1 MTQFLS
7 LMDQPK
13 TYQLI
18 KQALW
23 LVSVI
28 FISTG
33 IAHSQSGVSAN
44 APSVSFYVGMSESC
58 CGEDPHPVHGI
69 ETGDGGYLVVGK
81 TAASNDSWGGFAA
94 KIGPPKPLGT
104 GEYLEPNESAAL
116 RWSIELSTSGGK
128 ATYLNAASTQTAVFL
143 AGLRANAQ
151 GNIDMYLAKHALQD
165 GELIWEKSFPAPQ
178 GSGAI
183 EAIQLTND
191 GGLIGVGI
199 INAPQE
205 GLEGFKSFGNPY
217 GGQAHSFYLSAQ
229 QVSSNNAPESPLW
242 ARTYSDYETAKS
254 VREIPFGG
262 FIILAG
268 NEDGPASLLRVDQNG
283 EPMWSQSYP
292 NRFEVTDVALHMNH
306 AEHLG
311 YTFTGH
317 GGENGVIDGQL
328 TRVDLEGDVIFART
342 FGNPRGGIN
351 QFQGLDRGDPRLIYD
366 ECWGIQGLA
375 DGGVIVGCGTGIEG
389 CDLVEDQALRQQ
401 CETDPRRTW
410 RGYVV
415 RFDSEGAVVWQRM
428 DSFVEPN
435 TNDGVADS
443 ASEYVAL
450 LSNGGFLSIVDQG
463 FGIGLLALNPE
474 GTEPSDSVDHID
486 DEGEL
491 LDLSDNPTE
500 SENSDDQISEP
511 HQESD
516 AEELE
521 SNKDLEAESE
531 AHHNADGE
539 STGETMPQGESE
551 TVFAYNGGGCT
562 VQSQQSMPLIFC
574 FALASFTLL
583 QTQRR
588 KTRNR

>member
-1 MTQFLS
+1 MKQFLS
-7 LMDQPK
+7 PLGHPK
-13 TYQLI
+13 TYQLV
-18 KQALW
+18 KRALW

-33 IAHSQSGVSAN
+33 TAHSQSGVSAN
-44 APSVSFYVGMSESC
+44 APSISFYVGMNESC

-104 GEYLEPNESAAL
+104 GKFLEPNESAAL
-116 RWSIELSTSGGK
+116 RWTIELSTSDGK

-151 GNIDMYLAKHALQD
+151 GSIDMYLAKHAVQD
-165 GELIWEKSFPAPQ
+165 GELIWEKSFAAPQ

-183 EAIQLTND
+183 EAIQLTSD

-199 INAPQE
+199 VNAPQE

-229 QVSSNNAPESPLW
+229 QVSSNNAPETPLW

-254 VREIPFGG
+254 IREIPSGG

-268 NEDGPASLLRVDQNG
+268 SEDGPASLLRVDNDG
-283 EPMWSQSYP
+283 ELMWSQSYP
-292 NRFEVTDVALHMNH
+292 NRFEATDVALHMNNG
-306 AEHLG
+306 EHLG

-328 TRVDLEGDVIFART
+328 TRVDLEGNMIFART
-342 FGNPRGGIN
+342 FGNPRGGVG
-351 QFQGLDRGDPRLIYD
+351 QFRGLDSGDPQLIYD

-375 DGGVIVGCGTGIEG
+375 DGGVVVGCGTGIEG
-389 CDLVEDQALRQQ
+389 CELVEDQTLRRR

-415 RFDSEGAVVWQRM
+415 RFDSEGAVGWQRM
-428 DSFVEPN
+428 DSFEEPN

-443 ASEYVAL
+443 ASEYVSL
-450 LSNGGFLSIVDQG
+450 LSNGACQSWTRAS
-463 FGIGLLALNPE
+463 GLVYWH
-474 GTEPSDSVDHID
+474 S
-486 DEGEL
+486 
-491 LDLSDNPTE
+491 
-500 SENSDDQISEP
+500 
-511 HQESD
+511 
-516 AEELE
+516 
-521 SNKDLEAESE
+521 
-531 AHHNADGE
+531 
-539 STGETMPQGESE
+539 
-551 TVFAYNGGGCT
+551 
-562 VQSQQSMPLIFC
+562 
-574 FALASFTLL
+574 
-583 QTQRR
+583 TQRVLSQR
-588 KTRNR
+588 RSMNISMMKMKSCLITSQIAITMKLK